1 MVVLAMET
9 VTRAGS
15 LALCQGEIWEA
26 RSGDASR
33 PHAERLPGE
42 VFDLLVRAGLSIADV
57 DLLAVVSG
65 PGSFTGMRIGLAA
78 AQGLALA
85 GHRRVVG
92 IPTLHALAAAWT
104 IPNREAALVVP
115 CLDGQ
120 RGQVFIA
127 GLACDGVSALEA
139 CPEVIAPAVLR
150 PDEAV
155 ALVAAQ
161 RADRQ
166 IVIVGDGAVKYRDWF
181 VHGLPGATVVD
192 APMTLAEAAA
202 RLALARPE
210 MGGAP
215 HALRPIYIRRPDAE
229 LARERAGLG
238 GPGAGDLRIARATSV
253 DDLKAVESLQHLTF
267 TNPWGADAIRWEL
280 ENTDVARRYVGRG
293 PDGALVAYC
302 ACWVVF
308 DELHINS
315 FAVDPAWRRRGVAR
329 QLLRRVMEES
339 AAAGV
344 RSATLEVRRSN
355 DAARHLYESLG
366 FTIEATRRDY
376 YQEPR
381 EDALILWN
389 RALTVPAGT
398 ATPQSTPLD

>member
-15 LALCQGEIWEA
+15 LALYQDGTWEA
-26 RSGDASR
+26 RAGDPAR

-42 VFDLLVRAGLSIADV
+42 VFAFLARAGRTISDV
-57 DLLAVVSG
+57 DLLVVVSG

-78 AQGLALA
+78 AQGMALA

-92 IPTLHALAAAWT
+92 IPTLHALAASWT
-104 IPNREAALVVP
+104 LAHPEAALVVP

-120 RGQVFIA
+120 RGQVFVS
-127 GLACDGVSALEA
+127 GVACDGVSPLEA
-139 CPEVIAPAVLR
+139 CPEVIGPAVLL
-150 PDEAV
+150 PEEAA

-161 RADRQ
+161 QADRRV
-166 IVIVGDGAVKYRDWF
+166 VIVGDGAVKYRDRLLRI
-181 VHGLPGATVVD
+181 LPGATVVD

-202 RLALARPE
+202 RLAASRPA
-210 MGGAP
+210 MAGAP

-238 GPGAGDLRIARATSV
+238 GPGPGDLRIGRATGS
-253 DDLKAVESLQHLTF
+253 DDLKAVELLQHMTF
-267 TNPWGADAIRWEL
+267 TSPWGADAIRWEL
-280 ENTDVARRYVGRG
+280 ENTDVARLYTAREPGG
-293 PDGALVAYC
+293 GLVAYC

-315 FAVDPAWRRRGVAR
+315 FAVDPSWRRRGIAR
-329 QLLRRVMEES
+329 TLLRRVMEES

-355 DAARHLYESLG
+355 DAARRLYESLG
-366 FTIEATRRDY
+366 FTVEATRRDY

-389 RALTVPAGT
+389 RALAASAGDAAPECAPT
-398 ATPQSTPLD
+398 E